1 MSQICHLLCRYCNLT
16 YIQSIFFPMNNLR
29 LVKFSTFIFS
39 ILSIG
44 AVYAQ
49 AIYPIDQAEILA
61 GSKFDI
67 KIEFS
72 QVLKPEEVFIELNGV
87 PANKAILSKSE
98 FIANENGKG
107 SSIIYRDVQLSKAGK
122 YQALARTP
130 QEKLQVTWDVYAS
143 GPRRVKNVILFIG
156 DGMTIANRTAARVLS
171 KGIAEGKYQGRLAF
185 DDMPSTAMIGT
196 SGSDSLITDSANS
209 MSAYTTGHKTAVNA
223 MGVYVSRA
231 NDNLSHPKVETI
243 TELLKRKTKMSVG
256 IVSDA
261 ELEDATPGAMV
272 AHTRRRAD
280 KQYIADQLLASKA
293 EVILGGGSAYFY
305 PKSSKGSKRKD
316 ENNLVDTFK
325 TDGYQI
331 ALTKQELIAAA
342 QNKNTKKLF
351 GVFHP
356 DNMDGSLDRLFLKK
370 NTVSQY
376 PNQPDLTEMTQ
387 SAIDVLSRNP
397 NGFFLMVEAA
407 LIDKFNHPLDWE
419 RAAFD
424 TIMLSNA
431 VQVAKDFAKTH
442 PDTLIIVTPDHTH
455 SGSIS
460 GVVHDDK
467 PGPLREKV
475 GIYAD
480 AGYPNYPK
488 ADIQG
493 YPNQIDVTKR
503 LAFFYGSY
511 PDHYETLHP
520 KLDGTFVPAVK
531 GEDGKYVANSKYLQL
546 QEDAIHVGGNL
557 PSHQDV
563 GVHTA
568 DDAVLNA
575 TGPGSEKFK
584 GFMDNTEVFKI
595 MVQTLGL
602 GAK

>member
-1 MSQICHLLCRYCNLT
+1 MNTSIHLRAVLL
-16 YIQSIFFPMNNLR
+16 IIFAS
-29 LVKFSTFIFS
+29 FSGVVS
-39 ILSIG
+39 AA
-44 AVYAQ
+44 AV
-49 AIYPIDQAEILA
+49 YPIDQASILA
-61 GSKFDI
+61 SSKFDI
-67 KIEFS
+67 KIEFNTVINAE
-72 QVLKPEEVFIELNGV
+72 QVSVDLNGAPINKIISTKPEFI
-87 PANKAILSKSE
+87 S
-98 FIANENGKG
+98 NENGKG
-107 SSIIYRDVQLSKAGK
+107 SSILFRDVQLSKPGK
-122 YQALARTP
+122 YQIVARTP
-130 QEKLQVTWDVYAS
+130 QERLQVSWDVYAT

-171 KGIAEGKYQGRLAF
+171 KGIYEGKYQGRLAI

-231 NDNLSHPKVETI
+231 SDNFSHPKVETI
-243 TELLKRKTKMSVG
+243 AELIKRNTKMAVG

-272 AHTRRRAD
+272 SHTRRRAD
-280 KQYIADQLLASKA
+280 KQYIADQLKASGA

-305 PKSSKGSKRKD
+305 PQSDKGSKRKD
-316 ENNLVDTFK
+316 EKNLVEGFK
-325 TDGYQI
+325 SDGYQL
-331 ALTKQELIAAA
+331 AFTKQELLAAS
-342 QNKNTKKLF
+342 QSKGTKKLF

-356 DNMDGSLDRLFLKK
+356 DNMDGSLDRLYLKK
-370 NTVSQY
+370 NTVEQY

-431 VQVAKDFAKTH
+431 VQIAKDFAKTH

-460 GVVHDDK
+460 GVVHDDR
-467 PGPLREKV
+467 PGSLREKV
-475 GIYAD
+475 GIYAE

-488 ADIQG
+488 ADMLG
-493 YPNQIDVTKR
+493 YPNKIDVSKR
-503 LAFFYGSY
+503 IAFFYGNY
-511 PDHYETLHP
+511 PDHYETMHP

-531 GEDGKYVANSKYLQL
+531 GDSGKYVANPKYLQL

-557 PSHQDV
+557 PSHQES

-575 TGPGSEKFK
+575 MGPGSEKFK
-584 GFMDNTEVFKI
+584 GFMDNTEVFKV
-595 MVQTLGL
+595 MVESLGL
-602 GAK
+602 GSK

>member
-1 MSQICHLLCRYCNLT
+1 MNISSLIKTSIC
-16 YIQSIFFPMNNLR
+16 IFAI
-29 LVKFSTFIFS
+29 SFIS
-39 ILSIG
+39 
-44 AVYAQ
+44 AAHAQ
-49 AIYPIDQAEILA
+49 AIYPIDKAEILA
-61 GSKFDI
+61 GAKFDI
-67 KIEFS
+67 KVEFN
-72 QVLKPEEVFIELNGV
+72 QVVNPNEVAITVNGM
-87 PANKAILSKSE
+87 PANKIIATKSE
-98 FIANENGKG
+98 FISNENGKG
-107 SSIIYRDVQLSKAGK
+107 SSILYRDVQLTKAGK
-122 YQALARTP
+122 YQVVARTS
-130 QEKLQVTWDVYAS
+130 QEELKVTWEVYTS

-171 KGIAEGKYQGRLAF
+171 KGITEGKYQGRLAF
-185 DDMPSTAMIGT
+185 DDMPNTAMIGT

-231 NDNLSHPKVETI
+231 SDNLSHPKVETI
-243 TELLKRKTKMSVG
+243 TELLKRTTKMSVG

-261 ELEDATPGAMV
+261 ELQDATPGAMV

-305 PKSSKGSKRKD
+305 PQSSKGSKRKD
-316 ENNLVDTFK
+316 ENNLVETFK
-325 TDGYQI
+325 NDGYQV
-331 ALTKQELIAAA
+331 AFTKQELIAASE
-342 QNKNTKKLF
+342 NKNTKKLF

-376 PNQPDLTEMTQ
+376 PNQPDLTEMTR

-431 VQVAKDFAKTH
+431 VQIAKDFAKTH

-460 GVVHDDK
+460 GVVHDDR

-475 GIYAD
+475 GVYAS
-480 AGYPNYPK
+480 AGFPNYPR
-488 ADIQG
+488 ADVQG
-493 YPNQIDVTKR
+493 YPSEIDVSKR
-503 LAFFYGSY
+503 LAFFYGNY

-531 GEDGKYVANSKYLQL
+531 GDGGKYVANPKYIQL
-546 QEDAIHVGGNL
+546 QEDAIHMNGNL
-557 PSHQDV
+557 PSHQEV

-575 TGPGSEKFK
+575 MGPGSEKFR
-584 GFMDNTEVFKI
+584 GFMDNTEVFKV

-602 GAK
+602 GSK

>member
-1 MSQICHLLCRYCNLT
+1 MKIARLLKVTPFL
-16 YIQSIFFPMNNLR
+16 
-29 LVKFSTFIFS
+29 FSA
-39 ILSIG
+39 LYIG
-44 AVYAQ
+44 AAQGQ
-49 AIYPIDQAEILA
+49 AIYPIDKAEILA

-67 KIEFS
+67 KVELKQVVNQNDLIIE
-72 QVLKPEEVFIELNGV
+72 VNGI
-87 PANKAILSKSE
+87 PANKAILAKPE
-98 FIANENGKG
+98 FISDENGKG
-107 SSIIYRDVQLSKAGK
+107 SSIIYRDVQFSKAGQ
-122 YQALARTP
+122 YVITARSP
-130 QEKLQVTWDVYAS
+130 QEKLQVTWDIYAS

-171 KGIAEGKYQGRLAF
+171 KGISEGKYQGRLAF

-231 NDNLSHPKVETI
+231 SDNLSHPRVETI
-243 TELLKRKTKMSVG
+243 TELLKRKTNMSVG

-261 ELEDATPGAMV
+261 ELQDATPGAMV

-280 KQYIADQLLASKA
+280 KQYISDQLLASKA
-293 EVILGGGSAYFY
+293 EVILGGGAAYFY
-305 PKSSKGSKRKD
+305 PQSAKGSKRKD
-316 ENNLVDTFK
+316 ENNLIDAFK
-325 TDGYQI
+325 MDGYQV
-331 ALTKQELIAAA
+331 AFTKQELIAAA
-342 QNKNTKKLF
+342 ENKNTKKLF

-356 DNMDGSLDRLFLKK
+356 ENMDGSLDRLFLKK

-387 SAIDVLSRNP
+387 TAIDVLSRNP

-475 GIYAD
+475 GIYAA

-488 ADIQG
+488 ADVQG
-493 YPNQIDVTKR
+493 YPNQIDVSKR
-503 LAFFYGSY
+503 LAFFYGNY
-511 PDHYETLHP
+511 PDHYETMHP
-520 KLDGTFVPAVK
+520 KLDGTFVPAIK
-531 GEDGKYVANSKYLQL
+531 DESGKYIANPKYIQL

-575 TGPGSEKFK
+575 TGPGSGKFK
-584 GFMDNTEVFKI
+584 GFMDNTEVFKV

-602 GAK
+602 GSK

>member
-1 MSQICHLLCRYCNLT
+1 MNTLRILKTVYTILFC
-16 YIQSIFFPMNNLR
+16 IFPG
-29 LVKFSTFIFS
+29 LV
-39 ILSIG
+39 LA
-44 AVYAQ
+44 AV
-49 AIYPIDQAEILA
+49 IYPIDQAAILA

-67 KIEFS
+67 KIEFNAVIHS
-72 QVLKPEEVFIELNGV
+72 GDAVIELNGV
-87 PANKAILSKSE
+87 PINKIISIKPE
-98 FIANENGKG
+98 FISNENGRG
-107 SSIIYRDVQLSKAGK
+107 SSILYRDVQLPKTGK
-122 YQALARTP
+122 YQIVARAP
-130 QEKLQVTWDVYAS
+130 QESLQVNWDVYAS

-156 DGMTIANRTAARVLS
+156 DGMTIANRTTARVLS
-171 KGIAEGKYQGRLAF
+171 KGIQEGKYQGRLAF

-231 NDNLSHPKVETI
+231 SDNLSHPKVETI
-243 TELLKRKTKMSVG
+243 AELIKRNTRMAVG

-272 AHTRRRAD
+272 SHTRRRAD
-280 KQYIADQLLASKA
+280 KQYIADQLLSSGA

-305 PKSSKGSKRKD
+305 PQSTKGSKRKD
-316 ENNLVDTFK
+316 EKSLVDSFK
-325 TDGYQI
+325 SDGYQL
-331 ALTKQELIAAA
+331 AFTKQELLSASE
-342 QNKNTKKLF
+342 NKTTKKLF

-356 DNMDGSLDRLFLKK
+356 DNMDGSLDRLYLKK
-370 NTVSQY
+370 NTVEQF
-376 PNQPDLTEMTQ
+376 PDQPDLTEMTQ

-431 VQVAKDFAKTH
+431 VQIAKDFAKTH

-460 GVVHDDK
+460 GVVHDEK

-475 GIYAD
+475 GIYAE

-493 YPNQIDVTKR
+493 YPNKIDVSKR
-503 LAFFYGSY
+503 IAFFYGNY

-531 GEDGKYVANSKYLQL
+531 DESGKYVANPKYIQL

-557 PSHQDV
+557 PSHQES

-575 TGPGSEKFK
+575 MGPGSEKFK

-595 MVQTLGL
+595 MVQSLGL
-602 GAK
+602 GSK

>member
-1 MSQICHLLCRYCNLT
+1 MNITRTLKASLYLL
-16 YIQSIFFPMNNLR
+16 
-29 LVKFSTFIFS
+29 S
-39 ILSIG
+39 ILCIG
-44 AVYAQ
+44 AVHAQ
-49 AIYPIDQAEILA
+49 AIYPIDKAEILA
-61 GSKFDI
+61 GSQFDI

-72 QVLKPEEVFIELNGV
+72 QVIKPDEILVEINGL
-87 PANKAILSKSE
+87 PANKVIVAKSE
-98 FIANENGKG
+98 YIANENGKG

-122 YQALARTP
+122 YEVLARSP
-130 QEKLQVTWDVYAS
+130 QQNLQVTWNIYAS

-171 KGIAEGKYQGRLAF
+171 KGISEGKYQGRLAF
-185 DDMPSTAMIGT
+185 DDMPNTAMIGT

-280 KQYIADQLLASKA
+280 KQYIADQLLASRA

-305 PKSSKGSKRKD
+305 PQSNKGSKRKD
-316 ENNLVDTFK
+316 ENNLVDAFK
-325 TDGYQI
+325 TDGYQL
-331 ALTKQELIAAA
+331 AFTKQELIAAA
-342 QNKNTKKLF
+342 ENKNTKKLF

-356 DNMDGSLDRLFLKK
+356 DNMDGSLDRLYLKK
-370 NTVSQY
+370 NTVPQY

-460 GVVHDDK
+460 GVVNDDK

-475 GIYAD
+475 GVYAD

-488 ADIQG
+488 ADLQG
-493 YPNQIDVTKR
+493 YPSQIDVSKR
-503 LAFFYGSY
+503 LAFFYGNY

-520 KLDGTFVPAVK
+520 KLDGTFIPAVK
-531 GEDGKYVANSKYLQL
+531 GADGKFIANPKYAQL

-575 TGPGSEKFK
+575 SGPGADRFK
-584 GFMDNTEVFKI
+584 GFMDNTEVFKV

-602 GAK
+602 GSK

>member
-1 MSQICHLLCRYCNLT
+1 MKTPRLIRIASF
-16 YIQSIFFPMNNLR
+16 IFFG
-29 LVKFSTFIFS
+29 S
-39 ILSIG
+39 ITGFLQ
-44 AVYAQ
+44 AA
-49 AIYPIDQAEILA
+49 AIYPIDQATILA

-67 KIEFS
+67 KIEFNT
-72 QVLKPEEVFIELNGV
+72 VINLGDAEIELNGA
-87 PANKAILSKSE
+87 PINKIISAQPE
-98 FIANENGKG
+98 FISNENGKG
-107 SSIIYRDVQLSKAGK
+107 SSILYRDVQLPKAGK
-122 YQALARTP
+122 YQIVARAP
-130 QEKLQVTWDVYAS
+130 QERLQVNWDVYAT

-156 DGMTIANRTAARVLS
+156 DGMTIANRTTARVLS
-171 KGIAEGKYQGRLAF
+171 KGIQEGKYQGRLAF

-231 NDNLSHPKVETI
+231 GDNLSHPKVETI
-243 TELLKRKTKMSVG
+243 AELIKRNTKMAVG

-272 AHTRRRAD
+272 SHTRRRAD
-280 KQYIADQLLASKA
+280 KQYIADQLLSSGA

-305 PKSSKGSKRKD
+305 PQSTKGSRRKD
-316 ENNLVDTFK
+316 EKNLVENFK
-325 TDGYQI
+325 LKGYQL
-331 ALTKQELIAAA
+331 AFTKQELLSASES
-342 QNKNTKKLF
+342 KDTKKLF

-356 DNMDGSLDRLFLKK
+356 DNMDGSLDRLYLKK
-370 NTVSQY
+370 NTVEQF

-431 VQVAKDFAKTH
+431 VQIAKDFAKTH
-442 PDTLIIVTPDHTH
+442 PETLIIVTPDHTH

-475 GIYAD
+475 GIYAE

-493 YPNQIDVTKR
+493 YPNKIDVSKR
-503 LAFFYGSY
+503 IAFFYGNY

-520 KLDGTFVPAVK
+520 KMDGTFVPAVK
-531 GEDGKYVANSKYLQL
+531 DDSGKYVANPKYLQL

-557 PSHQDV
+557 PSHQES

-575 TGPGSEKFK
+575 MGPGSENFK
-584 GFMDNTEVFKI
+584 GFMDNTEVFKM
-595 MVQTLGL
+595 MVQSLGL
-602 GAK
+602 GSK

>member
-1 MSQICHLLCRYCNLT
+1 MNAIRFIKAVAICSL
-16 YIQSIFFPMNNLR
+16 
-29 LVKFSTFIFS
+29 
-39 ILSIG
+39 ILFAS
-44 AVYAQ
+44 ALQAS
-49 AIYPIDQAEILA
+49 AIYPIDQASILA

-67 KIEFS
+67 K
-72 QVLKPEEVFIELNGV
+72 VELNSVVDPSAMTLEINGK
-87 PANKAILSKSE
+87 PLKSIIDKDAE

-107 SSIIYRDVQLSKAGK
+107 SAFILREVELRKPGK
-122 YQALARTP
+122 YELVARTS
-130 QEKLQVTWDVYAS
+130 QERLQVSWDVYAS
-143 GPRRVKNVILFIG
+143 GPRRVKNIILFIG
-156 DGMTIANRTAARVLS
+156 DGMTIANRTTARVLS
-171 KGIAEGKYQGRLAF
+171 KGIQEGKYQGKLAF
-185 DDMPSTAMIGT
+185 DDMPYTAMIGT

-223 MGVYVSRA
+223 MGVYVSRSS
-231 NDNLSHPKVETI
+231 DNLSHPKVETI
-243 TELLKRKTKMSVG
+243 AELIKRKTKMSVG

-280 KQYIADQLLASKA
+280 KQYIADQLFASGA

-305 PKSSKGSKRKD
+305 PQSAKGSKRKD
-316 ENNLVDTFK
+316 EKNVIAAFK
-325 TDGYQI
+325 ENGYQL
-331 ALTKQELIAAA
+331 AFTKQELLSAA
-342 QNKNTKKLF
+342 NSKETKKLF

-356 DNMDGSLDRLFLKK
+356 DNMDGSLDRLYLRK
-370 NTVSQY
+370 NTVEQY
-376 PNQPDLTEMTQ
+376 PNQPDLTEMTK
-387 SAIDVLSRNP
+387 SAIEVLSRNP

-431 VQVAKDFAKTH
+431 VQIARDYAKTH

-460 GVVHDDK
+460 GVVHDEK

-488 ADIQG
+488 ADALG
-493 YPNQIDVTKR
+493 YPNTIDVSER
-503 LAFFYGSY
+503 IAFFYGNY

-531 GEDGKYVANSKYLQL
+531 DEAGKYVANPKYIQM

-557 PSHQDV
+557 PSHQDS

-575 TGPGSEKFK
+575 QGPGAEKFK
-584 GFMDNTEVFKI
+584 GFMDNTEVFKV
-595 MVQTLGL
+595 MVESLGL
-602 GAK
+602 GSQ

>member
-1 MSQICHLLCRYCNLT
+1 MNISSLIKNSVC
-16 YIQSIFFPMNNLR
+16 IFAAACI
-29 LVKFSTFIFS
+29 S
-39 ILSIG
+39 
-44 AVYAQ
+44 AAHAQ
-49 AIYPIDQAEILA
+49 AIYPIDKAEILT
-61 GSKFDI
+61 GSNFDI

-72 QVLKPEEVFIELNGV
+72 QAVNPNEVVIELNGT
-87 PANKAILSKSE
+87 PANKIILAKSE
-98 FIANENGKG
+98 FIQNENGKG

-122 YQALARTP
+122 YELVARTP
-130 QEKLQVTWDVYAS
+130 QEKLQVTWEVYAS
-143 GPRRVKNVILFIG
+143 APRRVKNVILFIG

-171 KGIAEGKYQGRLAF
+171 KGISEGKYQGRLAF
-185 DDMPSTAMIGT
+185 DDMPNTAMIGT

-231 NDNLSHPKVETI
+231 SDNLSHPKVETV
-243 TELLKRKTKMSVG
+243 TELIKRKTKMSVG

-261 ELEDATPGAMV
+261 ELQDATPGAMV

-305 PKSSKGSKRKD
+305 PQSSKGSKRKD
-316 ENNLVDTFK
+316 ESNLVDAFK
-325 TDGYQI
+325 ADGYQV

-342 QNKNTKKLF
+342 ENKNTKKLF

-431 VQVAKDFAKTH
+431 VQIAKDFAKTH

-460 GVVHDDK
+460 GVVNDDK

-475 GIYAD
+475 GTYAD

-488 ADIQG
+488 ADVQG

-503 LAFFYGSY
+503 LAFFYGNY

-531 GEDGKYVANSKYLQL
+531 GEGGKYIANPKYVQL

-557 PSHQDV
+557 PSHQES

-575 TGPGSEKFK
+575 IGPGSEKFK
-584 GFMDNTEVFKI
+584 GFMDNTEVFKV

-602 GAK
+602 GSK

>member
-1 MSQICHLLCRYCNLT
+1 MKLIQLLKLHFIALFC
-16 YIQSIFFPMNNLR
+16 
-29 LVKFSTFIFS
+29 LVTGIVH
-39 ILSIG
+39 
-44 AVYAQ
+44 AA
-49 AIYPIDQAEILA
+49 AIYPIDQANILS

-67 KIEFS
+67 KVEFNTVVN
-72 QVLKPEEVFIELNGV
+72 QNDVILELNGKPINTLV
-87 PANKAILSKSE
+87 TVKPE

-107 SSIIYRDVQLSKAGK
+107 SSLVFRDVQISRAGK
-122 YQALARTP
+122 YQLTATVP
-130 QEKLQVTWDVYAS
+130 QERLQVSWDVYAS
-143 GPRRVKNVILFIG
+143 GPRKVKNVILFVG

-171 KGIAEGKYQGRLAF
+171 KGITEGKYQGRLAF

-223 MGVYVSRA
+223 MGLYVSRA
-231 NDNLSHPKVETI
+231 TDNLSHPKVETI
-243 TELLKRKTKMSVG
+243 AELIKRNTRMSVG

-261 ELEDATPGAMV
+261 ELEDATPAAVV

-280 KQYIADQLLASKA
+280 KQYIADQLLASGA
-293 EVILGGGSAYFY
+293 DVILGGGSAYFY
-305 PKSSKGSKRKD
+305 PQSTKGSKRKD
-316 ENNLVDTFK
+316 EQNLVDGFK
-325 TDGYQI
+325 AKGYQL
-331 ALTKQELIAAA
+331 AFTKQQLLAESSS
-342 QNKNTKKLF
+342 KNTKKLF

-356 DNMDGSLDRLFLKK
+356 DNMDGSLDRLYLKK
-370 NTVSQY
+370 NTVEQY

-431 VQVAKDFAKTH
+431 VQIAKDFAKTH

-467 PGPLREKV
+467 PGALREKV
-475 GIYAD
+475 GVYAD

-488 ADIQG
+488 ADLKG
-493 YPNQIDVTKR
+493 YPNKIDVSKR
-503 LAFFYGSY
+503 LAYFYGSY
-511 PDHYETLHP
+511 PDHYETMHP
-520 KLDGTFVPAVK
+520 KLDGTFVPAIK
-531 GEDGKYVANSKYLQL
+531 DEAGKFVANPKYIQL

-557 PSHQDV
+557 PANQES

-575 TGPGSEKFK
+575 QGPGSEKFK
-584 GFMDNTEVFKI
+584 GFMDNTEVFRV
-595 MVQTLGL
+595 MVESLGL
-602 GAK
+602 SSK

>member
-1 MSQICHLLCRYCNLT
+1 MYISRLLQICGSALFVLISSQIH
-16 YIQSIFFPMNNLR
+16 
-29 LVKFSTFIFS
+29 
-39 ILSIG
+39 
-44 AVYAQ
+44 AA
-49 AIYPIDQAEILA
+49 AIYPINDAAILA

-67 KIEFS
+67 K
-72 QVLKPEEVFIELNGV
+72 VELNSVVSATDLQIQMNGAPV
-87 PANKAILSKSE
+87 SKFISAKPE

-107 SSIIYRDVQLSKAGK
+107 SSIIFREVQFAKAGK
-122 YQALARTP
+122 YSLTAIAP
-130 QEKLQVTWDVYAS
+130 QERLQVSWDVYAS

-171 KGIAEGKYQGRLAF
+171 KGITDGKYQGKLTF
-185 DDMPSTAMIGT
+185 DDMPNIALIGT

-209 MSAYTTGHKTAVNA
+209 MSAYMTGHKTAVNA

-231 NDNLSHPKVETI
+231 TDNLSHPKVETI
-243 TELLKRKTKMSVG
+243 AELIKRNTKMSVG

-261 ELEDATPGAMV
+261 ELEDATPGAV
-272 AHTRRRAD
+272 VSHTRRRAD
-280 KQYIADQLLASKA
+280 KQYIADQLLASGA

-305 PKSSKGSKRKD
+305 PQSTKWSKRKD
-316 ENNLVDTFK
+316 DKDLVSAFK
-325 TDGYQI
+325 SDGYRTVF
-331 ALTKQELIAAA
+331 TKQELLKASED
-342 QNKNTKKLF
+342 KSTKKLF

-370 NTVSQY
+370 NTVPEF

-387 SAIDVLSRNP
+387 SAINVLSKNP
-397 NGFFLMVEAA
+397 SGFFLMIEAA

-431 VQVAKDFAKTH
+431 VKIAKDFAKTH

-460 GVVHDDK
+460 GVVNDAK

-475 GIYAD
+475 GTYAD

-488 ADIQG
+488 ANIEG
-493 YPNQIDVTKR
+493 YPNQIDVSKR
-503 LAFFYGSY
+503 LAFFYGAY
-511 PDHYETLHP
+511 PDHYETMHP
-520 KLDGTFVPAVK
+520 KLDGTFVPAIK
-531 GEDGKYVANSKYLQL
+531 GEGGVFVANPKYTQL

-557 PSHQDV
+557 PSHQDA

-568 DDAVLNA
+568 DDAVLSA
-575 TGPGSEKFK
+575 MGPGSEKFH
-584 GFMDNTEVFKI
+584 GFMDNTEVFKV

-602 GAK
+602 GQK

>member
-1 MSQICHLLCRYCNLT
+1 MKCGHSGYSIIPPTIFLNTMHISRLLQIFSSALLVLISSQIH
-16 YIQSIFFPMNNLR
+16 
-29 LVKFSTFIFS
+29 
-39 ILSIG
+39 
-44 AVYAQ
+44 AA
-49 AIYPIDQAEILA
+49 AIYPINDAAILA

-67 KIEFS
+67 K
-72 QVLKPEEVFIELNGV
+72 VELNGV
-87 PANKAILSKSE
+87 VSATDLQIQINGAPVSKFISAKPE

-107 SSIIYRDVQLSKAGK
+107 SSIIFREVQFAKAGK
-122 YQALARTP
+122 YSLTAIAP
-130 QEKLQVTWDVYAS
+130 QERLQVSWDVYAS

-171 KGIAEGKYQGRLAF
+171 KGITDGKYQGKLTF
-185 DDMPSTAMIGT
+185 DDMPNIALIGT

-209 MSAYTTGHKTAVNA
+209 MSAYMTGHKTAVNA

-231 NDNLSHPKVETI
+231 TDNLSHPKVETI
-243 TELLKRKTKMSVG
+243 AELIKRNTKMSVG

-261 ELEDATPGAMV
+261 ELEDATPGAV
-272 AHTRRRAD
+272 VSHTRRRAD
-280 KQYIADQLLASKA
+280 KQYIADQLLASGA

-305 PKSSKGSKRKD
+305 PQSTKWSKRKD
-316 ENNLVDTFK
+316 DKDLVSAFK
-325 TDGYQI
+325 SDGYRTVS
-331 ALTKQELIAAA
+331 TKQELLKASED
-342 QNKNTKKLF
+342 KSTKKLF

-370 NTVSQY
+370 NTVPEF

-387 SAIDVLSRNP
+387 SAINVLSKNP
-397 NGFFLMVEAA
+397 SGFFLMIEAA
-407 LIDKFNHPLDWE
+407 LIDKFNHPVDWE

-431 VQVAKDFAKTH
+431 VKIAKDFAKTH

-460 GVVHDDK
+460 GVVNDAK

-475 GIYAD
+475 GTYAD

-488 ADIQG
+488 ANIEG
-493 YPNQIDVTKR
+493 YPNQIDVSKR
-503 LAFFYGSY
+503 LAFFYGAY
-511 PDHYETLHP
+511 PDHYETMHP
-520 KLDGTFVPAVK
+520 KLDGTFVPAIK
-531 GEDGKYVANSKYLQL
+531 GEGGVFVANPKYTQL

-557 PSHQDV
+557 PSHQDA

-568 DDAVLNA
+568 DDAVLSA
-575 TGPGSEKFK
+575 MGPGSEKFH
-584 GFMDNTEVFKI
+584 GFMDNTEVFKV

-602 GAK
+602 GQK

>member
-1 MSQICHLLCRYCNLT
+1 MNIPCLFKTTSFAFFTFFINVT
-16 YIQSIFFPMNNLR
+16 YAA
-29 LVKFSTFIFS
+29 T
-39 ILSIG
+39 
-44 AVYAQ
+44 
-49 AIYPIDQAEILA
+49 IYPIHNAEILA

-67 KIEFS
+67 KVEFNQVINPNEVVIE
-72 QVLKPEEVFIELNGV
+72 INGA
-87 PANKAILSKSE
+87 PLSKLITNKSE
-98 FIANENGKG
+98 FISNESGKG
-107 SSIIYRDVQLSKAGK
+107 SSVLYRDVQLPRAGK
-122 YQALARTP
+122 YIVLARAP
-130 QEKLQVTWDVYAS
+130 QENLQVTWEVYAS

-171 KGIAEGKYQGRLAF
+171 KGIVEGKYQGRLAF

-231 NDNLSHPKVETI
+231 SDNLSHPKVETI
-243 TELLKRKTKMSVG
+243 TELLKRKTNMSVG

-261 ELEDATPGAMV
+261 ELQDATPGAMIS
-272 AHTRRRAD
+272 HTRRRAD
-280 KQYIADQLLASKA
+280 KQYIADQLLASKV

-305 PKSSKGSKRKD
+305 PQSSKGSKRKD
-316 ENNLVDTFK
+316 ENNLVDAFK
-325 TDGYQI
+325 ADGYQV
-331 ALTKQELIAAA
+331 ALTKQELISAAE
-342 QNKNTKKLF
+342 NKNTKKLF

-370 NTVSQY
+370 NTVQQY

-460 GVVHDDK
+460 GVVHDEK

-488 ADIQG
+488 ADIRG
-493 YPNQIDVTKR
+493 YPNHIDVTKR
-503 LAFFYGSY
+503 LAFFYGNY

-531 GEDGKYVANSKYLQL
+531 GEGGKYIANPKYLQL

-575 TGPGSEKFK
+575 MGPGSEKFK
-584 GFMDNTEVFKI
+584 GFMDNTEVFKV

>member
-1 MSQICHLLCRYCNLT
+1 MHCFDSMKTSRLIGIT
-16 YIQSIFFPMNNLR
+16 FFIVIGSITGF
-29 LVKFSTFIFS
+29 VQAT
-39 ILSIG
+39 
-44 AVYAQ
+44 
-49 AIYPIDQAEILA
+49 AIYPIDQAAILA

-67 KIEFS
+67 KIEFNS
-72 QVLKPEEVFIELNGV
+72 VINSGDAVIELNGA
-87 PANKAILSKSE
+87 PINKIIGAKPE
-98 FIANENGKG
+98 FISNENGKG
-107 SSIIYRDVQLSKAGK
+107 SSILFRDVQLSKAGK
-122 YQALARTP
+122 YQIVALAP
-130 QEKLQVTWDVYAS
+130 QEKLQVSWDVYAT

-156 DGMTIANRTAARVLS
+156 DGMTIANRTTARVLS
-171 KGIAEGKYQGRLAF
+171 KGIQEGKYQGRLAF

-243 TELLKRKTKMSVG
+243 AELVKRNTKMAVG

-272 AHTRRRAD
+272 SHTRRRAD
-280 KQYIADQLLASKA
+280 KQYIADQLLSSGA

-305 PKSSKGSKRKD
+305 PQSTKGSKRKD
-316 ENNLVDTFK
+316 EKNLVDSFK
-325 TDGYQI
+325 SDGYQL
-331 ALTKQELIAAA
+331 AFTKQELISASE
-342 QNKNTKKLF
+342 NKTTKKLF

-356 DNMDGSLDRLFLKK
+356 DNMDGSLDRLYLKK
-370 NTVSQY
+370 NTVGQY

-431 VQVAKDFAKTH
+431 VQIAKDFAKTH

-460 GVVHDDK
+460 GVVHDER

-475 GIYAD
+475 GIYAE

-493 YPNQIDVTKR
+493 YPNKIDVSR
-503 LAFFYGSY
+503 RIAFFYGNY

-531 GEDGKYVANSKYLQL
+531 DDSGKYVANPKYIQL

-557 PSHQDV
+557 PMHQES

-575 TGPGSEKFK
+575 MGPGSEKFK

-602 GAK
+602 GSK

>member
-1 MSQICHLLCRYCNLT
+1 MYISRLLQICSSALLVLISSQIH
-16 YIQSIFFPMNNLR
+16 
-29 LVKFSTFIFS
+29 
-39 ILSIG
+39 
-44 AVYAQ
+44 AA
-49 AIYPIDQAEILA
+49 AIYPINDAAILA

-67 KIEFS
+67 K
-72 QVLKPEEVFIELNGV
+72 VELNSVVSATDLQIQMNGAPV
-87 PANKAILSKSE
+87 SKFISAKPE

-107 SSIIYRDVQLSKAGK
+107 SSMIFRDVQLAKAGK
-122 YQALARTP
+122 YNLTAIAP
-130 QEKLQVTWDVYAS
+130 QERLQVSWDVYAS
-143 GPRRVKNVILFIG
+143 GPRRAKNVILFIG

-171 KGIAEGKYQGRLAF
+171 KGITEGKYQGKLTF
-185 DDMPSTAMIGT
+185 DDMPNIALIGT

-231 NDNLSHPKVETI
+231 TDNLSHPKVETI
-243 TELLKRKTKMSVG
+243 AELIKRNTKMSVG

-261 ELEDATPGAMV
+261 ELEDATPGAV
-272 AHTRRRAD
+272 VSHTRRRAD
-280 KQYIADQLLASKA
+280 KQYIADQLLASGA

-305 PKSSKGSKRKD
+305 PQSTKGSKRKD
-316 ENNLVDTFK
+316 DKDLVSAFK
-325 TDGYQI
+325 SDGYQTVF
-331 ALTKQELIAAA
+331 TKQELLKASED
-342 QNKNTKKLF
+342 KSTKKLF

-370 NTVSQY
+370 NTVAEF

-387 SAIDVLSRNP
+387 SAINVLSKNP

-431 VQVAKDFAKTH
+431 VQIAKDFAKTH

-460 GVVHDDK
+460 GVVNDAK

-475 GIYAD
+475 GTYAD

-488 ADIQG
+488 ANIEG
-493 YPNQIDVTKR
+493 YPNQIDVSKR
-503 LAFFYGSY
+503 LAFFYGAY
-511 PDHYETLHP
+511 PDHYETMHP
-520 KLDGTFVPAVK
+520 QLDGTFVPAIK
-531 GEDGKYVANSKYLQL
+531 GEGGVFVANPKYTQL

-557 PSHQDV
+557 PSHQDA

-568 DDAVLNA
+568 DDAVLSA
-575 TGPGSEKFK
+575 MGPGSEKFH
-584 GFMDNTEVFKI
+584 GFMDNTEVFKV

-602 GAK
+602 GQK

>member
-1 MSQICHLLCRYCNLT
+1 MKTLST
-16 YIQSIFFPMNNLR
+16 FKFAVSVIFFC
-29 LVKFSTFIFS
+29 
-39 ILSIG
+39 
-44 AVYAQ
+44 Q
-49 AIYPIDQAEILA
+49 ALAIQAATIYPINDAAILL

-67 KIEFS
+67 KVEFDSVVAIEEIDI
-72 QVLKPEEVFIELNGV
+72 QLNGK
-87 PANKAILSKSE
+87 PISNTIKQQAS
-98 FIANENGKG
+98 FIPNESGKG
-107 SSIIYRDVQLSKAGK
+107 SSLIYRDVQLAKAGINTLTAK
-122 YQALARTP
+122 AG
-130 QEKLQVTWDVYAS
+130 QESQQVSWDVYAS
-143 GPRRVKNVILFIG
+143 GPRKVKNIILFVG
-156 DGMTIANRTAARVLS
+156 DGMTIANRTSARVLS
-171 KGIAEGKYQGRLAF
+171 KGISEGKYQGKLSF
-185 DDMPSTAMIGT
+185 DDMPNMALIGT

-231 NDNLSHPKVETI
+231 SDNLSHPKVETI
-243 TELLKRKTKMSVG
+243 TELIKRKTKMSVG

-261 ELEDATPGAMV
+261 ELQDATPGAMV

-280 KQYIADQLLASKA
+280 KSYIADQLLASGA

-305 PKSSKGSKRKD
+305 PQTTNGSKRKD
-316 ENNLVDTFK
+316 DKNLVEQFK
-325 TDGYQI
+325 LRGY
-331 ALTKQELIAAA
+331 ELAF
-342 QNKNTKKLF
+342 NKDELLNAGNGVGTKKLF

-356 DNMDGSLDRLFLKK
+356 DNMDGSLDRFFLKK
-370 NTVSQY
+370 NTVEQY
-376 PNQPDLTEMTQ
+376 PNQPDLTDMTR
-387 SAIDVLSRNP
+387 SAINVLSKNP

-431 VQVAKDFAKTH
+431 VQIAKDFAKKN

-460 GVVHDDK
+460 GVVNDAK

-475 GIYAD
+475 GVYAD

-488 ADIQG
+488 ANIEG
-493 YPNQIDVTKR
+493 YPNQIDVSKR
-503 LAFFYGSY
+503 LAFFYGNY

-520 KLDGTFVPAVK
+520 KLDGTFKPAVK
-531 GEDGKYVANSKYLQL
+531 DESGKYVANPKYIQL
-546 QEDAIHVGGNL
+546 QEDAIHMTGNL
-557 PSHQDV
+557 PSHQEV

-575 TGPGSEKFK
+575 MGPGSEKFR
-584 GFMDNTEVFKI
+584 GFMDNTEVFKV
-595 MVQTLGL
+595 MVETLGL
-602 GAK
+602 GNKKP

>member
-1 MSQICHLLCRYCNLT
+1 MNLSRYLQALALALLASCAGLL
-16 YIQSIFFPMNNLR
+16 Q
-29 LVKFSTFIFS
+29 
-39 ILSIG
+39 
-44 AVYAQ
+44 AA
-49 AIYPIDQAEILA
+49 AIYPINQAAILA

-67 KIEFS
+67 KVEFNS
-72 QVLKPEEVFIELNGV
+72 VVNPDDVNIELNGRSLNTFTK
-87 PANKAILSKSE
+87 NKPE

-107 SSIIYRDVQLSKAGK
+107 SSVYIRDVQLLKAGK
-122 YQALARTP
+122 YQVTAKAQ
-130 QEKLQVTWDVYAS
+130 QEQLQVLWDVYAS

-156 DGMTIANRTAARVLS
+156 DGMTIANRTTARVLS
-171 KGIAEGKYQGRLAF
+171 KGIQEGKYQGRLAF

-231 NDNLSHPKVETI
+231 SDNFSHPKVETI
-243 TELLKRKTKMSVG
+243 AELVKRNTKMSVG

-261 ELEDATPGAMV
+261 ELEDATPGAV
-272 AHTRRRAD
+272 VSHTRRRAD
-280 KQYIADQLLASKA
+280 KQYIADQLLASGA

-305 PKSSKGSKRKD
+305 PQSAKGSKRKD
-316 ENNLVDTFK
+316 EKNLVESFK
-325 TDGYQI
+325 SDGYQV
-331 ALTKQELIAAA
+331 AFTKQELISAA
-342 QNKNTKKLF
+342 QSKNTKKLF

-356 DNMDGSLDRLFLKK
+356 DNMDGSLDRLYLKK
-370 NTVSQY
+370 NTVEQY

-431 VQVAKDFAKTH
+431 VQIARDFAKTH

-455 SGSIS
+455 SGSIV
-460 GVVHDDK
+460 GVVNDNK

-475 GIYAD
+475 GTYAD

-493 YPNQIDVTKR
+493 YPSNIDVSKR

-520 KLDGTFVPAVK
+520 KLDGTFVPAIK
-531 GEDGKYVANSKYLQL
+531 SEDGKYVANPQYLQL

-557 PSHQDV
+557 PSHQES

-575 TGPGSEKFK
+575 QGPGSEKFK
-584 GFMDNTEVFKI
+584 GFMDNTEVFKV
-595 MVQTLGL
+595 MVESLGL
-602 GAK
+602 GSK

>member
-1 MSQICHLLCRYCNLT
+1 MNIARLLKVTPFL
-16 YIQSIFFPMNNLR
+16 
-29 LVKFSTFIFS
+29 FSA
-39 ILSIG
+39 LYIG
-44 AVYAQ
+44 AAQGQ
-49 AIYPIDQAEILA
+49 AIYPIDKAEILA

-67 KIEFS
+67 KVELKQVVNQNDLIIE
-72 QVLKPEEVFIELNGV
+72 VNGI
-87 PANKAILSKSE
+87 PANKTILAKPE
-98 FIANENGKG
+98 FISDENGKG
-107 SSIIYRDVQLSKAGK
+107 SSIIYRDVQFSKAGQ
-122 YQALARTP
+122 YVITARSP
-130 QEKLQVTWDVYAS
+130 QEKLQVTWDIYAS

-171 KGIAEGKYQGRLAF
+171 KGISEGKYQGRLAF

-231 NDNLSHPKVETI
+231 SDNLSHPRVETI
-243 TELLKRKTKMSVG
+243 TELLKRKTNMSVG

-261 ELEDATPGAMV
+261 ELQDATPGAMV

-293 EVILGGGSAYFY
+293 EVILGGGAAYFY
-305 PKSSKGSKRKD
+305 PQSAKGSKRKD
-316 ENNLVDTFK
+316 ENNLIDAFK
-325 TDGYQI
+325 MDGYQV
-331 ALTKQELIAAA
+331 AFTKQELIAAA
-342 QNKNTKKLF
+342 ENKNTKKLF

-387 SAIDVLSRNP
+387 TAIDVLSRNP

-431 VQVAKDFAKTH
+431 VQIAKDFAKTH

-475 GIYAD
+475 GIYAA

-488 ADIQG
+488 ADVQG
-493 YPNQIDVTKR
+493 YPNQIDVSKR
-503 LAFFYGSY
+503 LAFFYGNY
-511 PDHYETLHP
+511 PDHYETMHP
-520 KLDGTFVPAVK
+520 KLDGTFVPAIK
-531 GEDGKYVANSKYLQL
+531 DESGKYIANPKYIQL

-575 TGPGSEKFK
+575 TGPGSGKFK
-584 GFMDNTEVFKI
+584 GFMDNTEVFKV

-602 GAK
+602 GSK

>member
-1 MSQICHLLCRYCNLT
+1 MKIARLLKVTPFL
-16 YIQSIFFPMNNLR
+16 
-29 LVKFSTFIFS
+29 FSA
-39 ILSIG
+39 LYIG
-44 AVYAQ
+44 AAQGQ
-49 AIYPIDQAEILA
+49 AIYPIDKAEILA

-67 KIEFS
+67 KVELKQVVNQNDLIIE
-72 QVLKPEEVFIELNGV
+72 VNGI
-87 PANKAILSKSE
+87 PANKTILAKPE
-98 FIANENGKG
+98 FISDENGKG
-107 SSIIYRDVQLSKAGK
+107 SSIIYRDVQFSKAGQ
-122 YQALARTP
+122 YVITARSP
-130 QEKLQVTWDVYAS
+130 QEKLQVTWDIYAS

-171 KGIAEGKYQGRLAF
+171 KGISEGKYQGRLAF

-231 NDNLSHPKVETI
+231 SDNLSHPRVETI
-243 TELLKRKTKMSVG
+243 TELLKRKTNMSVG

-261 ELEDATPGAMV
+261 ELQDATPGAMV

-293 EVILGGGSAYFY
+293 EVILGGGAAYFY
-305 PKSSKGSKRKD
+305 PQSAKGSKRKD
-316 ENNLVDTFK
+316 ENNLIDAFK
-325 TDGYQI
+325 MDGYQV
-331 ALTKQELIAAA
+331 AFTKQELITAAE
-342 QNKNTKKLF
+342 NKNTKKLF

-356 DNMDGSLDRLFLKK
+356 ENMDGSLDRLFLKK

-387 SAIDVLSRNP
+387 TAIDVLSRNP

-475 GIYAD
+475 GIYAA

-488 ADIQG
+488 ADVQG
-493 YPNQIDVTKR
+493 YPNQIDVSKR
-503 LAFFYGSY
+503 LAFFYGNY
-511 PDHYETLHP
+511 PDHYETMHP
-520 KLDGTFVPAVK
+520 KLDGTFVPAIK
-531 GEDGKYVANSKYLQL
+531 DESGKYIANPKYIQL

-575 TGPGSEKFK
+575 TGPGSGKFK
-584 GFMDNTEVFKI
+584 GFMDNTEVFKV

-602 GAK
+602 GSK

>member
-1 MSQICHLLCRYCNLT
+1 MTHLTRYFSMNT
-16 YIQSIFFPMNNLR
+16 SIHLR
-29 LVKFSTFIFS
+29 AALLIIFASFSGMVTAA
-39 ILSIG
+39 
-44 AVYAQ
+44 AV
-49 AIYPIDQAEILA
+49 YPIDQASILA
-61 GSKFDI
+61 SSKFDI
-67 KIEFS
+67 KIEFNAVINPE
-72 QVLKPEEVFIELNGV
+72 QVSVDLNGAPINKMISAKPEFI
-87 PANKAILSKSE
+87 S
-98 FIANENGKG
+98 NENGKG
-107 SSIIYRDVQLSKAGK
+107 SSILFRDVQLSKPGK
-122 YQALARTP
+122 YQIVARTP
-130 QEKLQVTWDVYAS
+130 QERLQVNWDVYAT

-156 DGMTIANRTAARVLS
+156 DGMTIANRTTARVLS
-171 KGIAEGKYQGRLAF
+171 KGIQEGKYQGRLAF

-231 NDNLSHPKVETI
+231 SDNLSHPKVEII
-243 TELLKRKTKMSVG
+243 TELIKRNTRMAVG

-272 AHTRRRAD
+272 SHTRRRAD
-280 KQYIADQLLASKA
+280 KQYIADQLKASGA

-305 PKSSKGSKRKD
+305 PQSDKGSKRKD
-316 ENNLVDTFK
+316 EKNLVEGFK
-325 TDGYQI
+325 SEGYQL
-331 ALTKQELIAAA
+331 AFTKQELLAAS
-342 QNKNTKKLF
+342 QGKSTKKLF

-356 DNMDGSLDRLFLKK
+356 DNMDGSLDRLYLKK
-370 NTVSQY
+370 NTVEQY

-431 VQVAKDFAKTH
+431 VQIAKDFAKTH
-442 PDTLIIVTPDHTH
+442 TDTLIIVTPDHTH

-460 GVVHDDK
+460 GVVHDDR

-493 YPNQIDVTKR
+493 YPNKIDVSKR
-503 LAFFYGSY
+503 IAFFYGNY
-511 PDHYETLHP
+511 PDHYETMHP

-531 GEDGKYVANSKYLQL
+531 GDAGKYVANPKYVQI

-557 PSHQDV
+557 PSHQES

-575 TGPGSEKFK
+575 MGPGSEKFK
-584 GFMDNTEVFKI
+584 GFMDNTEVFKVI
-595 MVQTLGL
+595 VESLGL
-602 GAK
+602 GSK

>member
-1 MSQICHLLCRYCNLT
+1 MKIPRIIKTTIFVFLGSIVG
-16 YIQSIFFPMNNLR
+16 YIQ
-29 LVKFSTFIFS
+29 
-39 ILSIG
+39 
-44 AVYAQ
+44 AA
-49 AIYPIDQAEILA
+49 AIYPIDQASILA

-67 KIEFS
+67 KIEFNTAINAADA
-72 QVLKPEEVFIELNGV
+72 VIELNGA
-87 PANKAILSKSE
+87 PINKTIGIKPE

-107 SSIIYRDVQLSKAGK
+107 SSIVYRDVQISKPGN
-122 YQALARTP
+122 YQIVARSP
-130 QEKLQVTWDVYAS
+130 QERLQVTWDVYAS

-156 DGMTIANRTAARVLS
+156 DGMTIANRTTARVLS
-171 KGIAEGKYQGRLAF
+171 KGIQEGKYQGRLAF

-231 NDNLSHPKVETI
+231 TDNLSHPKVETI
-243 TELLKRKTKMSVG
+243 AELIKRNTKMAVG

-272 AHTRRRAD
+272 SHTRRRAD
-280 KQYIADQLLASKA
+280 KQYIADQLLSSGA

-305 PKSSKGSKRKD
+305 PQSIKGSKRKD
-316 ENNLVDTFK
+316 EKNLVDSFK
-325 TDGYQI
+325 SDGYQL
-331 ALTKQELIAAA
+331 AFTKQDLISAAE
-342 QNKNTKKLF
+342 NKDTKKLF

-356 DNMDGSLDRLFLKK
+356 DNMDGSLDRLYLKK
-370 NTVSQY
+370 NTVEQY

-431 VQVAKDFAKTH
+431 VQIAKNFAKTH

-455 SGSIS
+455 SGSVS
-460 GVVHDDK
+460 GVVHDDR

-475 GIYAD
+475 GVYAE
-480 AGYPNYPK
+480 AGFPNYPK

-493 YPNQIDVTKR
+493 YPNRIDVSKR
-503 LAFFYGSY
+503 IAFFYGAY
-511 PDHYETLHP
+511 PDHYETMHP
-520 KLDGTFVPAVK
+520 KLDGTFVPAIK
-531 GEDGKYVANSKYLQL
+531 DDSGRYVANPKYIQL

-557 PSHQDV
+557 PSHQES
-563 GVHTA
+563 GVHAA

-575 TGPGSEKFK
+575 MGPGSEKFK

-595 MVQTLGL
+595 MVQSLGL
-602 GAK
+602 GSK

>member
-1 MSQICHLLCRYCNLT
+1 MKIVSFLKIASFILALC
-16 YIQSIFFPMNNLR
+16 FFN
-29 LVKFSTFIFS
+29 VAHAA
-39 ILSIG
+39 
-44 AVYAQ
+44 AV
-49 AIYPIDQAEILA
+49 YPIDKAEILA

-67 KIEFS
+67 KIEFN
-72 QVLKPEEVFIELNGV
+72 QVIKPGDVVIEINGA
-87 PANKAILSKSE
+87 PIGKLITAKSE
-98 FIANENGKG
+98 FIENENGKG
-107 SSIIYRDVQLSKAGK
+107 SSIIYRDVQLLKAGK
-122 YQALARTP
+122 YEVLARSP
-130 QEKLQVTWDVYAS
+130 QEKLNVTWDVYSS

-171 KGIAEGKYQGRLAF
+171 KGISEGKYQGRLAF

-231 NDNLSHPKVETI
+231 NDNLAHPRVETI
-243 TELLKRKTKMSVG
+243 SEIIKRNTKMSVG

-261 ELEDATPGAMV
+261 ELQDATPGAMV
-272 AHTRRRAD
+272 SHTRRRAD

-305 PKSSKGSKRKD
+305 PQSSKGSKRKD
-316 ENNLVDTFK
+316 ETNLVDAFK
-325 TDGYQI
+325 ADGYQV
-331 ALTKQELIAAA
+331 ALTKQELITAAE
-342 QNKNTKKLF
+342 NKNTKKLF

-370 NTVSQY
+370 NTVAEY

-387 SAIDVLSRNP
+387 SAIEVLSRNP

-475 GIYAD
+475 GIYAA

-488 ADIQG
+488 ADVQG
-493 YPNQIDVTKR
+493 YPNQIDVSKR
-503 LAFFYGSY
+503 LAFFYGNY
-511 PDHYETLHP
+511 PDHYETMHP

-531 GEDGKYVANSKYLQL
+531 GEGGQYIANPKYVQL

-557 PSHQDV
+557 PSHQDA

-584 GFMDNTEVFKI
+584 GFMDNTEVFKV

>member
-1 MSQICHLLCRYCNLT
+1 M
-16 YIQSIFFPMNNLR
+16 
-29 LVKFSTFIFS
+29 K
-39 ILSIG
+39 ILSALKF
-44 AVYAQ
+44 AVSVIIFCQ
-49 AIYPIDQAEILA
+49 ALAIQAATIYPINDAAILL

-67 KIEFS
+67 KVEFDSVVAIE
-72 QVLKPEEVFIELNGV
+72 EIDIRLNGK
-87 PANKAILSKSE
+87 PISNTIKQQAS
-98 FIANENGKG
+98 FIPNESGKG
-107 SSIIYRDVQLSKAGK
+107 SSLIYRDVQLAKAGINIMTAK
-122 YQALARTP
+122 AG
-130 QEKLQVTWDVYAS
+130 QESQQVSWDVYAS
-143 GPRRVKNVILFIG
+143 GPRKVINIILFVG
-156 DGMTIANRTAARVLS
+156 DGMTIANRTSARVLS
-171 KGIAEGKYQGRLAF
+171 KGISEGKYQGKLSF
-185 DDMPSTAMIGT
+185 DDMPNMALIGT

-231 NDNLSHPKVETI
+231 SDNLSHPKVETI
-243 TELLKRKTKMSVG
+243 TELIKRKTKMSVG

-261 ELEDATPGAMV
+261 ELQDATPGAMV

-280 KQYIADQLLASKA
+280 KSYIADQLLASGA

-305 PKSSKGSKRKD
+305 PQTAKGSKRKD
-316 ENNLVDTFK
+316 DKNLVEQFK
-325 TDGYQI
+325 LRGY
-331 ALTKQELIAAA
+331 ELAF
-342 QNKNTKKLF
+342 NKDELLNAGNGVGTKKLF

-356 DNMDGSLDRLFLKK
+356 DNMDGSLDRFFLKK
-370 NTVSQY
+370 NTVEQY
-376 PNQPDLTEMTQ
+376 PNQPDLTDMTR
-387 SAIDVLSRNP
+387 SAINVLSKNP

-431 VQVAKDFAKTH
+431 VQIAKDFAKKN

-460 GVVHDDK
+460 GVVNDAK

-475 GIYAD
+475 GVYAD

-488 ADIQG
+488 ANIEG
-493 YPNQIDVTKR
+493 YPNQIDVSKR
-503 LAFFYGSY
+503 LAFFYGNY

-520 KLDGTFVPAVK
+520 KLDGTFKPAVK
-531 GEDGKYVANSKYLQL
+531 DESGKYVANPKYIQL
-546 QEDAIHVGGNL
+546 QEDAIHMTGNL
-557 PSHQDV
+557 PSHQEV

-575 TGPGSEKFK
+575 MGPGSDKFR
-584 GFMDNTEVFKI
+584 GFMDNTEVFKV
-595 MVQTLGL
+595 MVETLGL
-602 GAK
+602 GYKKP

>member
-1 MSQICHLLCRYCNLT
+1 MNIAHLIKSALC
-16 YIQSIFFPMNNLR
+16 
-29 LVKFSTFIFS
+29 VFS
-39 ILSIG
+39 IAFIS
-44 AVYAQ
+44 AAHAQ
-49 AIYPIDQAEILA
+49 AIYPIDNAQILA
-61 GSKFDI
+61 GSNFDI
-67 KIEFS
+67 KVELSQAVNPSEVVIE
-72 QVLKPEEVFIELNGV
+72 VNGLPV
-87 PANKAILSKSE
+87 NKVILAKSE
-98 FIANENGKG
+98 FIQNESGKG
-107 SSIIYRDVQLSKAGK
+107 SSILYRDVQLPKAGK
-122 YQALARTP
+122 YAVVARTP
-130 QEKLQVTWDVYAS
+130 QEKLQVTWEVYAS

-171 KGIAEGKYQGRLAF
+171 KGISEGKYQGRLAF

-231 NDNLSHPKVETI
+231 SDNLSHPKVETI
-243 TELLKRKTKMSVG
+243 AELIKRKTKMSVG

-261 ELEDATPGAMV
+261 ELQDATPGAMV

-305 PKSSKGSKRKD
+305 PQSSKGSKRKD
-316 ENNLVDTFK
+316 ENNLVETFK
-325 TDGYQI
+325 ADGYQV
-331 ALTKQELIAAA
+331 ALTKQELIAASE
-342 QNKNTKKLF
+342 NKNTKKLF

-370 NTVSQY
+370 NTVPQY

-460 GVVHDDK
+460 GVVNDDK
-467 PGPLREKV
+467 SGPLREKV

-493 YPNQIDVTKR
+493 YPNKIDVTKR
-503 LAFFYGSY
+503 LAFFYGNY

-531 GEDGKYVANSKYLQL
+531 GEGGKYIANPKYIQL

-557 PSHQDV
+557 PAHQES

-575 TGPGSEKFK
+575 IGPGSEKFK
-584 GFMDNTEVFKI
+584 GFMDNTEVFKV

-602 GAK
+602 GSK

>member
-1 MSQICHLLCRYCNLT
+1 MKLIQLLKPHLIALFC
-16 YIQSIFFPMNNLR
+16 
-29 LVKFSTFIFS
+29 LVTGIVH
-39 ILSIG
+39 
-44 AVYAQ
+44 AA
-49 AIYPIDQAEILA
+49 AIYPIDQANILA

-67 KIEFS
+67 KVEFNS
-72 QVLKPEEVFIELNGV
+72 VVNQNDVILELNGKPINTLV
-87 PANKAILSKSE
+87 TVKPE

-107 SSIIYRDVQLSKAGK
+107 SSLVFRDVQISKAGK
-122 YQALARTP
+122 YQLIASVP
-130 QEKLQVTWDVYAS
+130 QERLQVSWDVYAS
-143 GPRRVKNVILFIG
+143 GPRKVKNVILFVG

-171 KGIAEGKYQGRLAF
+171 KGITEGKYQGRLAF

-223 MGVYVSRA
+223 MGLYVSRA
-231 NDNLSHPKVETI
+231 TDNLSHPKVETI
-243 TELLKRKTKMSVG
+243 AELIKRNTRMSVG

-261 ELEDATPGAMV
+261 ELEDATPAAVV

-280 KQYIADQLLASKA
+280 KQYIADQLLASGA
-293 EVILGGGSAYFY
+293 DVILGGGSAYFY
-305 PKSSKGSKRKD
+305 PQSTKGSKRKD
-316 ENNLVDTFK
+316 EQNLIDGFK
-325 TDGYQI
+325 AKGYQL
-331 ALTKQELIAAA
+331 AFTKQQLLAESSS
-342 QNKNTKKLF
+342 KNTKKLF
-351 GVFHP
+351 GVFPP
-356 DNMDGSLDRLFLKK
+356 DNMDGSLDRLYLKK
-370 NTVSQY
+370 NTVEQY

-431 VQVAKDFAKTH
+431 VQIAKDFAKTH

-467 PGPLREKV
+467 PGALREKV
-475 GIYAD
+475 GVYAD

-488 ADIQG
+488 ADLKG
-493 YPNQIDVTKR
+493 YPNKIDVSKR
-503 LAFFYGSY
+503 LAYFYGSY
-511 PDHYETLHP
+511 PDHYETMHP
-520 KLDGTFVPAVK
+520 KLDGTFVPAIK
-531 GEDGKYVANSKYLQL
+531 DEAGKYVANPKYIQL

-557 PSHQDV
+557 PTNQES
-563 GVHTA
+563 GVHAA

-575 TGPGSEKFK
+575 QGPGSEKFK
-584 GFMDNTEVFKI
+584 GFMDNTEVFRV
-595 MVQTLGL
+595 MVESLGL
-602 GAK
+602 SSK

>member
-1 MSQICHLLCRYCNLT
+1 MKISSVLKFALSALVLSQSFAIHAAT
-16 YIQSIFFPMNNLR
+16 
-29 LVKFSTFIFS
+29 
-39 ILSIG
+39 
-44 AVYAQ
+44 
-49 AIYPIDQAEILA
+49 IYPINDAAILL

-67 KIEFS
+67 KVEFNTVVPEDS
-72 QVLKPEEVFIELNGV
+72 IRLTVNGAPLKSVVSVAP
-87 PANKAILSKSE
+87 E

-107 SSIIYRDVQLSKAGK
+107 SSIIYRDVQLKQAGQLVIDAKAGDEVAK
-122 YQALARTP
+122 
-130 QEKLQVTWDVYAS
+130 VTWDVYAS
-143 GPRRVKNVILFIG
+143 GPRKVKNVILFIG

-171 KGIAEGKYQGRLAF
+171 KGITQGKYQNVLSF
-185 DDMPSTAMIGT
+185 DDMPNTALIGT

-209 MSAYTTGHKTAVNA
+209 MSAYMTGHKTAVNA

-231 NDNLSHPKVETI
+231 ADNLSHPRVETLAEI
-243 TELLKRKTKMSVG
+243 IKRKTKMSVG

-261 ELEDATPGAMV
+261 ELEDATPGAVV

-280 KQYIADQLLASKA
+280 KQYIADQLLASGA

-305 PKSSKGSKRKD
+305 PQSSKGSKRKD
-316 ENNLVDTFK
+316 ENNLVDQFK
-325 TDGYQI
+325 SKGYQL
-331 ALTKQELIAAA
+331 AFTKQELMSEA
-342 QNKNTKKLF
+342 QNPATKKLF

-356 DNMDGSLDRLFLKK
+356 DNMDGSLDRFFLKK
-370 NTVSQY
+370 NTVMEY
-376 PNQPDLTEMTQ
+376 PNQPDLTQMTQ
-387 SAIDVLSRNP
+387 AALDVLSKNQ

-431 VQVAKDFAKTH
+431 VQIAKDFAKTH

-460 GVVHDDK
+460 GVVNDAK

-475 GIYAD
+475 GTYAE

-488 ADIQG
+488 ANVEG
-493 YPNQIDVTKR
+493 YPNQIDVSKR
-503 LAFFYGSY
+503 LAFFYGNY
-511 PDHYETLHP
+511 PDHYETMHP
-520 KLDGTFVPAVK
+520 KFDGTFVPAIK
-531 GEDGKYVANSKYLQL
+531 SADGAYVANPKYLQQ

-557 PSHQDV
+557 PVNQET

-575 TGPGSEKFK
+575 TGPNADKFK
-584 GFMDNTEVFKI
+584 GFMDNTKVFKV
-595 MVQTLGL
+595 MAESLGL
-602 GAK
+602 GQK

>member
-1 MSQICHLLCRYCNLT
+1 MNASQFFQHASFILLGT
-16 YIQSIFFPMNNLR
+16 FSV
-29 LVKFSTFIFS
+29 LVQ
-39 ILSIG
+39 
-44 AVYAQ
+44 AA
-49 AIYPIDQAEILA
+49 AIYPIDQASILA

-67 KIEFS
+67 KVEFNS
-72 QVLKPEEVFIELNGV
+72 VVNQGDVVIDLNGS
-87 PANKAILSKSE
+87 PINKVISSKPD
-98 FIANENGKG
+98 FIVNENGKG
-107 SSIIYRDVQLSKAGK
+107 SSVLFRDVQITKPGK
-122 YQALARTP
+122 YEIKARAP
-130 QEKLQVTWDVYAS
+130 QEQLQVSWEVYAS
-143 GPRRVKNVILFIG
+143 GPRRVKNVILFVG
-156 DGMTIANRTAARVLS
+156 DGMTIANRTTARVLS
-171 KGIAEGKYQGRLAF
+171 KGISEGKYQGRLAF

-231 NDNLSHPKVETI
+231 TDNLSHPKVETI
-243 TELLKRKTKMSVG
+243 AELIKRNTKMSVG

-261 ELEDATPGAMV
+261 ELQDATPAAVV

-280 KQYIADQLLASKA
+280 KQYIADQLKGSGA
-293 EVILGGGSAYFY
+293 EVILGGGSAYFL
-305 PKSSKGSKRKD
+305 PQSVKGSKRKD
-316 ENNLVDTFK
+316 EKNLVDSFK
-325 TDGYQI
+325 ADGYQL
-331 ALTKQELIAAA
+331 AFTKQELLAAS
-342 QNKNTKKLF
+342 QSKSTKKLF

-356 DNMDGSLDRLFLKK
+356 DNMDGSLDRLYLKK
-370 NTVSQY
+370 NTVEQY
-376 PNQPDLTEMTQ
+376 PDQPDLTEMTQ

-431 VQVAKDFAKTH
+431 VQIAKDFAKTH

-475 GIYAD
+475 GVYAA

-488 ADIQG
+488 ADIKG
-493 YPNQIDVTKR
+493 YPNQIDVSKR
-503 LAFFYGSY
+503 IAFFYGNY

-531 GEDGKYVANSKYLQL
+531 DESGKYIANPKYIQL

-575 TGPGSEKFK
+575 MGPGSEKFK
-584 GFMDNTEVFKI
+584 GFMDNTEVFKV
-595 MVQTLGL
+595 MVQSLGL

>member
-1 MSQICHLLCRYCNLT
+1 MKTSRSIKTTLL
-16 YIQSIFFPMNNLR
+16 IFFG
-29 LVKFSTFIFS
+29 S
-39 ILSIG
+39 IAG
-44 AVYAQ
+44 FVQAA
-49 AIYPIDQAEILA
+49 AIYPIDQASILA

-67 KIEFS
+67 KIEFNT
-72 QVLKPEEVFIELNGV
+72 VINPEAAVIELNGV
-87 PANKAILSKSE
+87 PIGKVIGNKPE

-107 SSIIYRDVQLSKAGK
+107 SSILFRDVQLSKAGK
-122 YQALARTP
+122 YQVVARSP
-130 QEKLQVTWDVYAS
+130 QERLQVSWDVYSS

-156 DGMTIANRTAARVLS
+156 DGMTIANRTTARVLS
-171 KGIAEGKYQGRLAF
+171 KGIQEGKYQGRLAF

-231 NDNLSHPKVETI
+231 SDNLSHPKVETI
-243 TELLKRKTKMSVG
+243 AELIRRNTKMAVG

-272 AHTRRRAD
+272 SHTRRRAD
-280 KQYIADQLLASKA
+280 KQYIADQLLSSGAD
-293 EVILGGGSAYFY
+293 VILGGGSAYFY
-305 PKSSKGSKRKD
+305 PQSVKGSKRKD
-316 ENNLVDTFK
+316 DKNLVEGFK
-325 TDGYQI
+325 SEGYQL
-331 ALTKQELIAAA
+331 AFTKQELATAA

-356 DNMDGSLDRLFLKK
+356 DNMDGSLDRLYLKK
-370 NTVSQY
+370 NTVEQY
-376 PNQPDLTEMTQ
+376 SNQPDLTEMTQ

-431 VQVAKDFAKTH
+431 VQIAKDFAKTH

-460 GVVHDDK
+460 GVVHDEK

-475 GIYAD
+475 GVYAE
-480 AGYPNYPK
+480 AGFPNYPK

-493 YPNQIDVTKR
+493 YPNRIDVSKR
-503 LAFFYGSY
+503 IAFFYGAY
-511 PDHYETLHP
+511 PDHYETMHP
-520 KLDGTFVPAVK
+520 KLDGTFVPAIK
-531 GEDGKYVANSKYLQL
+531 DESGKFIANAKYLQL

-557 PSHQDV
+557 PVNQES
-563 GVHTA
+563 GVHAA

-575 TGPGSEKFK
+575 MGPGSEKFK
-584 GFMDNTEVFKI
+584 GFMDNTEVFKV
-595 MVQTLGL
+595 MVESLGL
-602 GAK
+602 GSK

>member
-1 MSQICHLLCRYCNLT
+1 MDMFNL
-16 YIQSIFFPMNNLR
+16 SR
-29 LVKFSTFIFS
+29 LVALLIFS
-39 ILSIG
+39 LQLGVAS
-44 AVYAQ
+44 AA
-49 AIYPIDQAEILA
+49 ALYPIDNAAILL
-61 GSKFDI
+61 GSQFDI
-67 KIEFS
+67 KIEFDGAAT
-72 QVLKPEEVFIELNGV
+72 PEELEIQLNGA
-87 PANKAILSKSE
+87 PISKLVKQQPT
-98 FIANENGKG
+98 FISNESGKG
-107 SSIIYRDVQLSKAGK
+107 SSLIYRDVQLNQAGK
-122 YQALARTP
+122 YILTAKSSQQAL
-130 QEKLQVTWDVYAS
+130 QVSWDVYAS

-156 DGMTIANRTAARVLS
+156 DGMTIANRTSARVFS
-171 KGIAEGKYQGRLAF
+171 KGISEGKYQGKLSF
-185 DDMPSTAMIGT
+185 DDMPNTALIGT

-231 NDNLSHPKVETI
+231 SDNLSHPKVETI
-243 TELLKRKTKMSVG
+243 AELIKRKTKMSVG

-261 ELEDATPGAMV
+261 ELQDATPGALV

-280 KQYIADQLLASKA
+280 KSYIADQLLASGA

-305 PKSSKGSKRKD
+305 PQSNKGSKRKD
-316 ENNLVDTFK
+316 EKNLVEQFK
-325 TDGYQI
+325 ANGYEI
-331 ALTKQELIAAA
+331 SFDKDELIKAGNAAS
-342 QNKNTKKLF
+342 TKKLF

-356 DNMDGSLDRLFLKK
+356 DNMDGSLDRFFLKK
-370 NTVSQY
+370 NTVEQY
-376 PNQPDLTEMTQ
+376 PNQPDLTDMTR
-387 SAIDVLSRNP
+387 SAINVLSKNP

-431 VQVAKDFAKTH
+431 VQIAKDFAKTH

-460 GVVHDDK
+460 GVVHDAK

-475 GIYAD
+475 GVYAE

-488 ADIQG
+488 ANVEG
-493 YPNQIDVTKR
+493 YPNQIDVSKR
-503 LAFFYGSY
+503 LAFFYGNY

-520 KLDGTFVPAVK
+520 KLDATFKPAVK
-531 GEDGKYVANSKYLQL
+531 DEAGKYVANPKYIQM
-546 QEDAIHVGGNL
+546 QEDAIHMPGNL
-557 PSHQDV
+557 PSNQSV

-575 TGPGSEKFK
+575 MGPGSEKFR
-584 GFMDNTEVFKI
+584 GFMDNTEVFRV
-595 MVQTLGL
+595 MVDTLGL
-602 GAK
+602 GSSKSK

>member
-1 MSQICHLLCRYCNLT
+1 MNISSLIKNSIC
-16 YIQSIFFPMNNLR
+16 IF
-29 LVKFSTFIFS
+29 TAIFI
-39 ILSIG
+39 G
-44 AVYAQ
+44 TAHAQ
-49 AIYPIDQAEILA
+49 AIYPIDKAEILA
-61 GSKFDI
+61 GSNFDI

-72 QVLKPEEVFIELNGV
+72 QVVNPNEAVITVNGM
-87 PANKAILSKSE
+87 PANKLIVVKSE
-98 FIANENGKG
+98 YIQDENGKG
-107 SSIIYRDVQLSKAGK
+107 SSIIYRDVQLPKAGK
-122 YQALARTP
+122 YELVARTSK
-130 QEKLQVTWDVYAS
+130 EKLEVTWDVYAS

-171 KGIAEGKYQGRLAF
+171 KGISEGKYQGRLAF
-185 DDMPSTAMIGT
+185 DDMPNTAMIGT

-231 NDNLSHPKVETI
+231 SDNLSHPKVETI

-261 ELEDATPGAMV
+261 ELQDATPGAMV

-316 ENNLVDTFK
+316 ENNLVESFK
-325 TDGYQI
+325 ADGYQV

-342 QNKNTKKLF
+342 ENKNTKKLF

-356 DNMDGSLDRLFLKK
+356 DNMDGSLDRFFLKK
-370 NTVSQY
+370 NTVPQY
-376 PNQPDLTEMTQ
+376 PNQPDLTEMTK

-431 VQVAKDFAKTH
+431 VQIAKDFAKTH

-460 GVVHDDK
+460 GVVHDDR

-475 GIYAD
+475 GVYAA

-488 ADIQG
+488 ADVQG
-493 YPNQIDVTKR
+493 YPSEIDVSKR
-503 LAFFYGSY
+503 LAFFYGNY

-531 GEDGKYVANSKYLQL
+531 GEGGKYIANPKYVQL

-557 PSHQDV
+557 PSHQES

-575 TGPGSEKFK
+575 IGPGSEKFK
-584 GFMDNTEVFKI
+584 GFMDNTEVFKV

-602 GAK
+602 GSK